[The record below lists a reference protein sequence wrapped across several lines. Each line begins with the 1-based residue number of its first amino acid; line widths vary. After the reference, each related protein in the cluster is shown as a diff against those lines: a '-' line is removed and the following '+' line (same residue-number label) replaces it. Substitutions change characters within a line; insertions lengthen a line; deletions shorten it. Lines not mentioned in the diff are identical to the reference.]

1 MEIRKNRSGQTE
13 VKVRG
18 AWTKP
23 LEEGSIRRDM
33 LERDVAQG
41 KKAGTM
47 AGGSEL
53 ATRALLDQNKR
64 NVNGDKSAMQ
74 PTQPAPPQGP
84 IDINT
89 RGIKPLGEAQPQS
102 NLRTLTDGILGVSSP
117 EPLEM
122 PVFADMADN
131 YQDVE
136 MPEAIDLGA
145 LSINRLGTSDLGIKA
160 EQDQIMSGFGGTDSL
175 DTLINGL
182 NDSLKRRVQ

>member
-1 MEIRKNRSGQTE
+1 MEIRKTNAGKTE
-13 VKVRG
+13 VKFRG
-18 AWTKP
+18 AWVDP
-23 LEEGSIRRDM
+23 DNR
-33 LERDVAQG
+33 
-41 KKAGTM
+41 
-47 AGGSEL
+47 
-53 ATRALLDQNKR
+53 LLGRETQAAI
-64 NVNGDKSAMQ
+64 SAMMPQRQANAAANKANQGVVNDKPNQ
-74 PTQPAPPQGP
+74 PPQPRPNQPPQPPQPAPPQGP

-136 MPEAIDLGA
+136 MPEAIDLGS
-145 LSINRLGTSDLGIKA
+145 LTINRLGTSGLGLKA
-160 EQDQIMSGFGGTDSL
+160 EQDQIMSGLGGTGSM

-182 NDSLKRRVQ
+182 NDSLKRRVR